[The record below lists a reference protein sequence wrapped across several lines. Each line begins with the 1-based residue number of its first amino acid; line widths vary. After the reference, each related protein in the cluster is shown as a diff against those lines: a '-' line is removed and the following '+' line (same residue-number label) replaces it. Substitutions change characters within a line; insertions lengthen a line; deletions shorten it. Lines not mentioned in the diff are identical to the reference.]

1 MALTAA
7 EISGLTHHGIRSA
20 VADLT
25 QRVGRSL
32 GRVTVAAAEQIAFSE
47 ASLGYTEPET
57 SYAQALAEGV
67 MLVLLHEQ
75 QEFDYRIS
83 GINGLLCENAQ
94 PFQAVGGR
102 PLEGPWSRLAD
113 LPMSRSEVAVAEL
126 DEKICVLGG
135 FG

>member
-1 MALTAA
+1 VTLTAA

-32 GRVTVAAAEQIAFSE
+32 DRVTIAAAEQIAFSD

-57 SYAQALAEGV
+57 SYAQVLTEGV
-67 MLVLLHEQ
+67 MLVLLYEQ

-83 GINGLLCENAQ
+83 GIHGLLCDNAQ
-94 PFQAVGGR
+94 PFQAVEGR

-126 DEKICVLGG
+126 EGKIYVLGG